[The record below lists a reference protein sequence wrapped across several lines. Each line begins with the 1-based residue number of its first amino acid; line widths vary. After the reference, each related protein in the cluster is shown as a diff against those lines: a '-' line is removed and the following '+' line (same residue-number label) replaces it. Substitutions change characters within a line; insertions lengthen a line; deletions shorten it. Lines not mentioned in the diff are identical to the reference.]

1 MNVSKAKT
9 ATIMNKFTIQQLQQ
23 MRESEDRVEFKAGE
37 GGNISYDGRGKTNP
51 KDRRRCILGY
61 VIALCN
67 EGGGRLVIGMHDNY
81 PHRVTG
87 TRQAHNAIGQL
98 ESDIYRD
105 TTIRPEIYELYDEE
119 NRRVLVIE
127 VPSRPIGKV
136 FKFEDV
142 PLMRVGEELKPM
154 SDAMYLKILQE
165 SEPDFSEKICEGL
178 TLEDLDEEAIR
189 VMKQGYA
196 QRWNKPEFVST
207 PTLQV
212 VRDFALMNKDGQLT
226 NAALI
231 LLGKSEAIR
240 KHLYCNRVTVE
251 YRLYHSMIEYTA
263 RQEFQ
268 EPLVLMVDSVWNY
281 INQPASNPLQHYNDG
296 FRIGDIPAFNREV
309 VREAILNACCHRV
322 MFIQSDV
329 VVKQYPDQLVITNAG
344 GFPVGVDVDNI
355 LTVNSMP
362 RCKLITE
369 VLQKA
374 GFIEKSGQGVD
385 KMFYH
390 CLMDGKLLPD
400 YSLTDDWQV
409 CLRLPGEIKYP
420 AFMLYARELQNARP
434 ANNKLNVFDLLA
446 LFRASQGDSQRHTDE
461 VTLRKLINEG
471 LLISAQDGY
480 KLSDRYYEIAK
491 NVGTVEN
498 TQKYDAVNVPV
509 NDTVKLPQLTE
520 RQKKIYHIIKDG
532 TINDTANVPINVPIN
547 ASGLATI
554 LNVSEKTI
562 KRDLYVLRDLN
573 LIKYVGSN
581 KTGHW
586 EIENEDR
593 SH

>member
-1 MNVSKAKT
+1 
-9 ATIMNKFTIQQLQQ
+9 MNKFTIQQLQQ

-37 GGNISYDGRGKTNP
+37 GGNVSYDGRGKTNP

-81 PHRVTG
+81 PHCVTG
-87 TRQAHNAIGQL
+87 TRQAQDAIGQL

-212 VRDFALMNKDGQLT
+212 LRDFALMNKDGQLT

-231 LLGKSEAIR
+231 LLGKSEVIR

-268 EPLVLMVDSVWNY
+268 EPLVLMVDSVWNS
-281 INQPASNPLQHYNDG
+281 ITQPASNPIQHYNDG

-390 CLMDGKLLPD
+390 CLMDGKCLPD
-400 YSLTDDWQV
+400 YSLTDEWQV

-446 LFRASQGDSQRHTDE
+446 LFRASQGESQRHTDE

-491 NVGTVEN
+491 NT
-498 TQKYDAVNVPV
+498 AVDVIGQDSDTKNVPV
-509 NDTVKLPQLTE
+509 NDTVKLSQLTE
-520 RQKKIYHIIKDG
+520 RQKRIYCIIKDG
-532 TINDTANVPINVPIN
+532 TINGTINDTIN
-547 ASGLATI
+547 AQTL
-554 LNVSEKTI
+554 SEALGASVTTI

-586 EIENEDR
+586 EVIN
-593 SH
+593 

>member
-1 MNVSKAKT
+1 
-9 ATIMNKFTIQQLQQ
+9 MNKFTIQQLQQ

-37 GGNISYDGRGKTNP
+37 GGNVSYDGRGKTNP

-87 TRQAHNAIGQL
+87 TRQAKDAIGQL

-142 PLMRVGEELKPM
+142 PLMRIGEELKPM

-178 TLEDLDEEAIR
+178 SLEDLDEEAIR
-189 VMKQGYA
+189 VIKQGYA

-212 VRDFALMNKDGQLT
+212 LRDFALMNKDGQLT

-329 VVKQYPDQLVITNAG
+329 VVKQYPDQLIITNAG

-369 VLQKA
+369 VLQKT

-390 CLMDGKLLPD
+390 CLMDGKCLPD
-400 YSLTDDWQV
+400 YSLTDEWQV

-446 LFRASQGDSQRHTDE
+446 LFRASQGESQRHTDE
-461 VTLRKLINEG
+461 VTLRKLTDEG

-480 KLSDRYYEIAK
+480 KLSDRYYVIVK
-491 NVGTVEN
+491 NVGTVEDN
-498 TQKYDAVNVPV
+498 RKDDTVNVPV

>member
-1 MNVSKAKT
+1 
-9 ATIMNKFTIQQLQQ
+9 MNKFTIQQLQQ

-81 PHRVTG
+81 PHCVTG
-87 TRQAHNAIGQL
+87 TRQAQDAIGQL

-212 VRDFALMNKDGQLT
+212 LRDFALMNKDGQLT

-231 LLGKSEAIR
+231 LLGKSEVIR

-491 NVGTVEN
+491 NT
-498 TQKYDAVNVPV
+498 AVDVIGQDSDTKNVPV
-509 NDTVKLPQLTE
+509 NDTVKLSQLTE
-520 RQKKIYHIIKDG
+520 RQKRIYCIIKDG
-532 TINDTANVPINVPIN
+532 TINGTINDTIN
-547 ASGLATI
+547 AQTL
-554 LNVSEKTI
+554 SEALGASVTTI

-586 EIENEDR
+586 EVIN
-593 SH
+593 

>member
-9 ATIMNKFTIQQLQQ
+9 TTIMNKFTIQQLQQ

-231 LLGKSEAIR
+231 LLGKSEVIR

-491 NVGTVEN
+491 NT
-498 TQKYDAVNVPV
+498 AVDVIGQDSDTKNVPV
-509 NDTVKLPQLTE
+509 NDTVKLSQLTE
-520 RQKKIYHIIKDG
+520 RQKRIYCIIKDG
-532 TINDTANVPINVPIN
+532 TINGTINDTIN
-547 ASGLATI
+547 AQTL
-554 LNVSEKTI
+554 SEALGASVTTI

-586 EIENEDR
+586 EVIN
-593 SH
+593 

>member
-37 GGNISYDGRGKTNP
+37 GGNVSYDGRGKTNP

-87 TRQAHNAIGQL
+87 TRQALDAIGQL

-212 VRDFALMNKDGQLT
+212 LHDFALMNKDGQLT

-296 FRIGDIPAFNREV
+296 FRIGDIPAFNREI

-329 VVKQYPDQLVITNAG
+329 VIKQYPDQLIITNAG

-390 CLMDGKLLPD
+390 CLMDGKCLPD

-409 CLRLPGEIKYP
+409 CLRLSGEIKYP

-446 LFRASQGDSQRHTDE
+446 LFRASQGESQRHTDE
-461 VTLRKLINEG
+461 VTLRKLIDEG

-480 KLSDRYYEIAK
+480 KLSERYYEIVK
-491 NVGTVEN
+491 NVGTVEDN
-498 TQKYDAVNVPV
+498 RKDDMVNVPV

-532 TINDTANVPINVPIN
+532 TINDTVNDTANDTVTAKTLSEALG
-547 ASGLATI
+547 ASI
-554 LNVSEKTI
+554 ITI
-562 KRDLYVLRDLN
+562 KRDLAAMQSVGV
-573 LIKYVGSN
+573 IKRVGSD

-586 EIENEDR
+586 EAIVK
-593 SH
+593 

>member
-1 MNVSKAKT
+1 
-9 ATIMNKFTIQQLQQ
+9 MNKFTIQQLQQ

-37 GGNISYDGRGKTNP
+37 GGNVSYDGRGRTNP

-67 EGGGRLVIGMHDNY
+67 EGGGRLVIGMHDNF

-87 TRQAHNAIGQL
+87 TRQAQDAIGQL

-212 VRDFALMNKDGQLT
+212 LRDFALMNKDGQLT

-491 NVGTVEN
+491 NT
-498 TQKYDAVNVPV
+498 AVDVIGQDSDTKNVPV
-509 NDTVKLPQLTE
+509 NDTVKLSQLTE
-520 RQKKIYHIIKDG
+520 RQKRIYCIIKDG
-532 TINDTANVPINVPIN
+532 TINGTINDTIN
-547 ASGLATI
+547 AQTL
-554 LNVSEKTI
+554 SEALGASVTTI

-586 EIENEDR
+586 EVIN
-593 SH
+593 

>member
-1 MNVSKAKT
+1 
-9 ATIMNKFTIQQLQQ
+9 MNKFTIQQLQQ

-37 GGNISYDGRGKTNP
+37 GGNVSYDGRGKTNP

-87 TRQAHNAIGQL
+87 TRQAKDTIGQL

-178 TLEDLDEEAIR
+178 SFEDLDEEAIR
-189 VMKQGYA
+189 VIKQGYA

-212 VRDFALMNKDGQLT
+212 LRDFALMNKDGQLT

-329 VVKQYPDQLVITNAG
+329 VVKQYPDQLIITNAG

-461 VTLRKLINEG
+461 VTLRKLIDEG
-471 LLISAQDGY
+471 LLISTQDGY
-480 KLSDRYYEIAK
+480 KLSERYYEIVK
-491 NVGTVEN
+491 NVGTVDN
-498 TQKYDAVNVPV
+498 DRKDDTVNVPV

-520 RQKKIYHIIKDG
+520 RQKRIYHIIKDG
-532 TINDTANVPINVPIN
+532 TINDTIN
-547 ASGLATI
+547 AQTLSDVLGASVIT
-554 LNVSEKTI
+554 V

-573 LIKYVGSN
+573 LIKYIGSN

-586 EIENEDR
+586 EVTQ
-593 SH
+593 

>member
-37 GGNISYDGRGKTNP
+37 GGNVSYDGRGKTNP

-87 TRQAHNAIGQL
+87 TRQAQDAIGQL
-98 ESDIYRD
+98 EADIYRD

-127 VPSRPIGKV
+127 IPSRPIGKV

-178 TLEDLDEEAIR
+178 SLEDLDEEAIR

-212 VRDFALMNKDGQLT
+212 LHDFALMNKEGQLT

-329 VVKQYPDQLVITNAG
+329 VIKQYPDQLIITNAG

-390 CLMDGKLLPD
+390 CLMDGKCLPD
-400 YSLTDDWQV
+400 YSLTDEWQV

-461 VTLRKLINEG
+461 VTLRKLIDEG

-480 KLSDRYYEIAK
+480 KLSERYYEIVK
-491 NVGTVEN
+491 NVGTVEDN
-498 TQKYDAVNVPV
+498 RKDDTVNVPV
-509 NDTVKLPQLTE
+509 NDMVKLPQLTE

-532 TINDTANVPINVPIN
+532 TTNDTVNDIVNDTVTAKTLSEALG
-547 ASGLATI
+547 ASI
-554 LNVSEKTI
+554 ITI
-562 KRDLYVLRDLN
+562 KRDLAVMQSVGV
-573 LIKYVGSN
+573 IKRVGSD

-586 EIENEDR
+586 EVNK
-593 SH
+593 

>member
-37 GGNISYDGRGKTNP
+37 GGNVSYDGRGKTNP

-87 TRQAHNAIGQL
+87 TRQSQDAIGQL

-119 NRRVLVIE
+119 KHRVLVIE

-178 TLEDLDEEAIR
+178 SLEDLDEEAIR

-212 VRDFALMNKDGQLT
+212 LHDFALMNKGGQLT

-240 KHLYCNRVTVE
+240 KHLYCDRVTVE

-296 FRIGDIPAFNREV
+296 FRIGDIPTFNRDV

-322 MFIQSDV
+322 MYIQSDV
-329 VVKQYPDQLVITNAG
+329 VIKQYPDQLIITNAG

-390 CLMDGKLLPD
+390 CLMDGKCLPD
-400 YSLTDDWQV
+400 YSLTD
-409 CLRLPGEIKYP
+409 
-420 AFMLYARELQNARP
+420 
-434 ANNKLNVFDLLA
+434 
-446 LFRASQGDSQRHTDE
+446 E
-461 VTLRKLINEG
+461 VTLHKLIDEG

-480 KLSDRYYEIAK
+480 KLSDRYYEIVK
-491 NVGTVEN
+491 NVGTIEN
-498 TQKYDAVNVPV
+498 TKKNDTVNVQINDTVKLSQLTERQRKIYEAIKNIPINVPVNIPVNVPV
-509 NDTVKLPQLTE
+509 N
-520 RQKKIYHIIKDG
+520 
-532 TINDTANVPINVPIN
+532 VPNL
-547 ASGLATI
+547 SSMLG
-554 LNVSEKTI
+554 VSEKTI
-562 KRDLYVLRDLN
+562 KRDIAAMQSAG
-573 LIKYVGSN
+573 LIKRVGSD

-586 EIENEDR
+586 EVVQ
-593 SH
+593 

>member
-1 MNVSKAKT
+1 
-9 ATIMNKFTIQQLQQ
+9 MNKFTIQQLRQ

-87 TRQAHNAIGQL
+87 TRQAQDAIGQL

-105 TTIRPEIYELYDEE
+105 TTIRPEIYELYDDE

-178 TLEDLDEEAIR
+178 TLDDLDEGAIR

-212 VRDFALMNKDGQLT
+212 LHDFALMNKDGQLT

-240 KHLYCNRVTVE
+240 KYLYCNRVTVE

-322 MFIQSDV
+322 MYIQSDV
-329 VVKQYPDQLVITNAG
+329 VIKQYPDQLIITNAG

-390 CLMDGKLLPD
+390 CLMDGKRLPD

-409 CLRLPGEIKYP
+409 CLRLSGEIKYP

-446 LFRASQGDSQRHTDE
+446 LFRASQGESQRYTDE
-461 VTLRKLINEG
+461 VTLRKLIDEG

-491 NVGTVEN
+491 NTAVDVIG
-498 TQKYDAVNVPV
+498 QDSDAVNVQLS
-509 NDTVKLPQLTE
+509 NAIELTE
-520 RQKKIYHIIKDG
+520 RQNIIYNSIKES
-532 TINDTANVPINVPIN
+532 VQ
-547 ASGLATI
+547 
-554 LNVSEKTI
+554 LNVQLNTTDLSNKLNIGFKTMQRELKVI
-562 KRDLYVLRDLN
+562 ETLG
-573 LIKYVGSN
+573 LIVRVGSK

-586 EIENEDR
+586 EIR
-593 SH
+593 

>member
-1 MNVSKAKT
+1 
-9 ATIMNKFTIQQLQQ
+9 MNKFTIQQLQQ

-37 GGNISYDGRGKTNP
+37 GGNVSYDGRGKTNP

-81 PHRVTG
+81 PHRVNG
-87 TRQAHNAIGQL
+87 TRQAQDAIGQL

-212 VRDFALMNKDGQLT
+212 LHDFALINKDGQLT

-231 LLGKSEAIR
+231 LLGKSEAIH

-322 MFIQSDV
+322 MYIQSDV
-329 VVKQYPDQLVITNAG
+329 VIKQYPDQLIITNAG

-390 CLMDGKLLPD
+390 CLMDGKRLPD

-409 CLRLPGEIKYP
+409 CLRLSGEIKYP
-420 AFMLYARELQNARP
+420 AFMLYARELQNDRL
-434 ANNKLNVFDLLA
+434 ANNKLNVFDILA

-461 VTLRKLINEG
+461 VTLRKLIDEG

-491 NVGTVEN
+491 NT
-498 TQKYDAVNVPV
+498 AVDVIGQ
-509 NDTVKLPQLTE
+509 DS
-520 RQKKIYHIIKDG
+520 D
-532 TINDTANVPINVPIN
+532 TINVQLSN
-547 ASGLATI
+547 AVELTKRQSI
-554 LNVSEKTI
+554 IYNSIKESVQLNVQLNTTDLSNKLSIGFKTMQRELKVI
-562 KRDLYVLRDLN
+562 ETLG
-573 LIKYVGSN
+573 LIVRVGSK

-586 EIENEDR
+586 ELINQQK
-593 SH
+593 